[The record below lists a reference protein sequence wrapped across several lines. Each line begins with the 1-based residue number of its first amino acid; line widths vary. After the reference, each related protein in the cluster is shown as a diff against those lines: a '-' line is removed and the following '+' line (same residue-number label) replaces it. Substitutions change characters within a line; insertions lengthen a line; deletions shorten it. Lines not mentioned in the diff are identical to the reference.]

1 MPAKTTKEEDV
12 KKVRGE
18 KSSAMTKKEGA
29 DEETEEAKKQKK
41 QKSDEHKTEKAAK
54 VKTRNIPIGCSD
66 DSRNSIY
73 LAVAR
78 ARRPELITSL

>member
-1 MPAKTTKEEDV
+1 
-12 KKVRGE
+12 
-18 KSSAMTKKEGA
+18 MTKQREGE

-78 ARRPELITSL
+78 ARRPKLITSPIGVFVVARARRPKLITSPI

>member
-1 MPAKTTKEEDV
+1 MPAKKTKEEDV
-12 KKVRGE
+12 KKARGG
-18 KSSAMTKKEGA
+18 KTSAMTKKREGE

-78 ARRPELITSL
+78 ARRPK